1 MSDKAIRNICA
12 NRKARFEYEIT
23 ETYEAG
29 MVLLGS
35 EVKSLRDGRAHLSE
49 AWVKLDANQEAW
61 LMQAH
66 IAPYV
71 WAHQFNHEPARPRK
85 LLLNRSE
92 LNRLWGK
99 VREKGLTLVPLSMYF
114 KDGRA
119 KVEFGLGKGKKLHD
133 KRQDLKEAD
142 AKRDM
147 DRAMRRR

>member
-1 MSDKAIRNICA
+1 MSDKPIRNICV
-12 NRKARFEYEIT
+12 NRKARFEYDISD
-23 ETYEAG
+23 TYEAG
-29 MVLLGS
+29 LVLLGS

-49 AWVKLDANQEAW
+49 AWIKLDDNQEAW

-85 LLLNRSE
+85 LLLHRSE
-92 LNRLWGK
+92 LNRLWGR
-99 VREKGLTLVPLSMYF
+99 VREKGLTLVPMSMYF
-114 KDGRA
+114 KEGRA

-142 AKRDM
+142 ARRDM
-147 DRAMRRR
+147 ERAMRRR